1 MILSETITENKM
13 GTAPV
18 WSLLLKMSLPVILS
32 TAVQALYNIVDG
44 IFVAMI
50 SEKALSAITYAMPMF
65 TLMTAVGTGIAVGMN
80 TMLSRALG
88 EKKQREVN
96 DAAAA
101 AIFLVLLTGV
111 LALAVG
117 FTPLS
122 SAFMATQTADPEIL
136 EAGVQYLRVCFL
148 FGIGT
153 IGQLVF
159 ERMLI
164 STGKTLYSM
173 ISQAA
178 GALLNIIF
186 DPILIFGLFGFPK
199 MGITGAAVATVFS
212 QIIAAAIALC
222 LNLRKNKEV
231 QLRFTWKPRL
241 SAVKNVLYLG
251 IPSAVLLMLNSFMMF
266 NFNAVLSK
274 FSSTAVAVF
283 GACCRYT
290 HFFYAIL
297 NALCSTTIPIVAYNL
312 GAKKKARIDETIRY
326 GYLYGIIMMAVGTV
340 VCCGF
345 PAQLLR
351 LFNATDEMI
360 EIGVVGMR
368 MLCALYMVTAI
379 RNMST
384 CVVQAL
390 GHSIPSMLVDLSRNY
405 LVLIPAA
412 WLLSMTGVLNM
423 VWLSIPIADFVC
435 AAVGV
440 ILIVHYYKKDI
451 KPLEGENL

>member
-1 MILSETITENKM
+1 MNETIIENKM
-13 GTAPV
+13 GVAPV
-18 WSLLLKMSLPVILS
+18 WSLLLTMSLPVILS

-44 IFVAMI
+44 ILVAMI
-50 SEKALSAITYAMPMF
+50 SENALSAITYAMPMY
-65 TLMTAVGTGIAVGMN
+65 TILTAIGTGIAVGMN
-80 TMLSRALG
+80 TMLSKALG
-88 EKKQREVN
+88 EKNQKEVT
-96 DAAAA
+96 DAASA
-101 AIFLVLLTGV
+101 AIFLVLLTGI
-111 LALAVG
+111 LSLLIG
-117 FTPLS
+117 FTSLS
-122 SAFMATQTADPEIL
+122 GIFMNTQTANVEIRN
-136 EAGVQYLRVCFL
+136 AGVQYLRVYFI

-153 IGQLVF
+153 IAQLTF

-173 ISQAA
+173 ISQAV
-178 GALLNIIF
+178 GAILNIIF
-186 DPILIFGLFGFPK
+186 DPILIFGMFGFPK
-199 MGITGAAVATVFS
+199 MGITGAAVATVVS
-212 QIIAAAIALC
+212 QMIA
-222 LNLRKNKEV
+222 
-231 QLRFTWKPRL
+231 
-241 SAVKNVLYLG
+241 
-251 IPSAVLLMLNSFMMF
+251 AVLLALNSFMML

-297 NALCSTTIPIVAYNL
+297 NALCSTSIPVIAYNF
-312 GAKKKARIDETIRY
+312 GAKKKSRIDETIRY
-326 GYLYGIIMMAVGTV
+326 GYLYSMIMMAVGTI

-351 LFNATDEMI
+351 LFHATDEMI

-368 MLCALYMVTAI
+368 MLCILYMVTAI

-435 AAVGV
+435 AVVGV
-440 ILIVHYYKKDI
+440 ILIVHYYRKDI
-451 KPLEGENL
+451 KPLQMEGVK

>member
-1 MILSETITENKM
+1 MNETIIENKM
-13 GTAPV
+13 GVAPV
-18 WSLLLKMSLPVILS
+18 WSLLLTMSLPVILS

-44 IFVAMI
+44 ILVAMI
-50 SEKALSAITYAMPMF
+50 SENALSAITYAMPMY
-65 TLMTAVGTGIAVGMN
+65 TILTAIGTGIAVGMN
-80 TMLSRALG
+80 TMLSKALG
-88 EKKQREVN
+88 EKNQKEVN
-96 DAAAA
+96 DAASA
-101 AIFLVLLTGV
+101 AIFLVLLTGI
-111 LALAVG
+111 LSLLIG
-117 FTPLS
+117 FTSLS
-122 SAFMATQTADPEIL
+122 GIFMNTQTANVEIRN
-136 EAGVQYLRVCFL
+136 AGVQYLRVYFI

-153 IGQLVF
+153 IAQLTF

-173 ISQAA
+173 ISQAV
-178 GALLNIIF
+178 GAILNIIF
-186 DPILIFGLFGFPK
+186 DPILIFGMFGFPK
-199 MGITGAAVATVFS
+199 MGITGAAVATVVS
-212 QIIAAAIALC
+212 QMIA
-222 LNLRKNKEV
+222 
-231 QLRFTWKPRL
+231 
-241 SAVKNVLYLG
+241 
-251 IPSAVLLMLNSFMMF
+251 AVLLALNSFMML

-297 NALCSTTIPIVAYNL
+297 NALCSTSIPVIAYNF
-312 GAKKKARIDETIRY
+312 GAKKKSRIDETIRY
-326 GYLYGIIMMAVGTV
+326 GYLYSMIMMAVGTI

-351 LFNATDEMI
+351 LFHATDEMI

-368 MLCALYMVTAI
+368 MLCILYMVTAI

-435 AAVGV
+435 AVVGV
-440 ILIVHYYKKDI
+440 ILIVHYYRKDI
-451 KPLEGENL
+451 KPLQMEGVK

>member
-1 MILSETITENKM
+1 M
-13 GTAPV
+13 GVAPV
-18 WSLLLKMSLPVILS
+18 WSLLLTMSLPVILS

-44 IFVAMI
+44 ILVAMI
-50 SEKALSAITYAMPMF
+50 SENALSAITYAMPMY
-65 TLMTAVGTGIAVGMN
+65 TILTAIGTGIAVGMN
-80 TMLSRALG
+80 TMLSKALG
-88 EKKQREVN
+88 EKNQKEVN
-96 DAAAA
+96 DAASA
-101 AIFLVLLTGV
+101 AIFLVLLTGI
-111 LALAVG
+111 LSLLIG
-117 FTPLS
+117 FTSLS
-122 SAFMATQTADPEIL
+122 GIFMNTQTANVEIRN
-136 EAGVQYLRVCFL
+136 AGVQYLRVYFI

-153 IGQLVF
+153 IAQLTF

-173 ISQAA
+173 ISQAV
-178 GALLNIIF
+178 GAILNIIF
-186 DPILIFGLFGFPK
+186 DPILIFGMFGFPK
-199 MGITGAAVATVFS
+199 MGITGAAVATVVS
-212 QIIAAAIALC
+212 QMIA
-222 LNLRKNKEV
+222 
-231 QLRFTWKPRL
+231 
-241 SAVKNVLYLG
+241 
-251 IPSAVLLMLNSFMMF
+251 AVLLALNSFMML

-297 NALCSTTIPIVAYNL
+297 NALCSTSIPVIAYNF
-312 GAKKKARIDETIRY
+312 GAKKKSRIDETIRY
-326 GYLYGIIMMAVGTV
+326 GYLYSMIMMAVGTI

-351 LFNATDEMI
+351 LFHATDEMI

-368 MLCALYMVTAI
+368 MLCILYMVTAI

-435 AAVGV
+435 AVVGV
-440 ILIVHYYKKDI
+440 ILIVHYYRKDI
-451 KPLEGENL
+451 KPLQMEGVK

>member
-1 MILSETITENKM
+1 MNETIIENKM
-13 GTAPV
+13 GVAPV
-18 WSLLLKMSLPVILS
+18 WSLLLTMSLPVILS

-44 IFVAMI
+44 ILVAMI
-50 SEKALSAITYAMPMF
+50 SENALSAITYAMPMY
-65 TLMTAVGTGIAVGMN
+65 TILTAIGTGIAVGMN
-80 TMLSRALG
+80 TMLSKALG
-88 EKKQREVN
+88 EKNQKEVN
-96 DAAAA
+96 DAASA
-101 AIFLVLLTGV
+101 AIFLVLLTGI
-111 LALAVG
+111 LSLLIG
-117 FTPLS
+117 FTSLS
-122 SAFMATQTADPEIL
+122 GIFMNTQTANVEIRN
-136 EAGVQYLRVCFL
+136 AGVQYLRVYFI
-148 FGIGT
+148 FGLGT
-153 IGQLVF
+153 IAQLTF

-173 ISQAA
+173 ISQAV
-178 GALLNIIF
+178 GAILNIIF
-186 DPILIFGLFGFPK
+186 DPILIFGMFGFPK
-199 MGITGAAVATVFS
+199 MGITGAAVATVVS
-212 QIIAAAIALC
+212 QMIA
-222 LNLRKNKEV
+222 
-231 QLRFTWKPRL
+231 
-241 SAVKNVLYLG
+241 
-251 IPSAVLLMLNSFMMF
+251 AVLLALNSFMML

-297 NALCSTTIPIVAYNL
+297 NALCSTSIPVIAYNF
-312 GAKKKARIDETIRY
+312 GAKKKSRIDETIRY
-326 GYLYGIIMMAVGTV
+326 GYLYSMIMMAVGTI

-351 LFNATDEMI
+351 LFHATDEMI

-368 MLCALYMVTAI
+368 MLCILYMVTAI

-435 AAVGV
+435 AVVGV
-440 ILIVHYYKKDI
+440 ILIVHYYRKDI
-451 KPLEGENL
+451 KPLQMEGVK